1 VGCGM
6 LGSDVLTRHQNGTS
20 RSARWVRGRPPL
32 CAVGAVVL
40 TVAARTISI
49 MSSTSHGPG
58 TPMPARPA
66 TAAEV
71 NAAIRDLMRRAYGRP
86 LYDDEAAEYE
96 TLLDDW
102 WAASRTDMV
111 RAA

>member
-1 VGCGM
+1 MRPVLPRGKDGAASV
-6 LGSDVLTRHQNGTS
+6 SD
-20 RSARWVRGRPPL
+20 RG
-32 CAVGAVVL
+32 
-40 TVAARTISI
+40 RTISI

-71 NAAIRDLMRRAYGRP
+71 NTRIRDLMRRAYGRP

-96 TLLDDW
+96 TLLDAW
-102 WAASRTDMV
+102 WTASRTDMV